1 MHEQRK
7 QTVAVHRLRRRV
19 KEFERQAAPWPWRA
33 RARRQ
38 LREVEGRKEWTGST
52 ERKADATRA

>member
-7 QTVAVHRLRRRV
+7 QTVTVHRLRRRV
-19 KEFERQAAPWPWRA
+19 REFERQAAPWPWRN

-38 LREVEGRKEWTGST
+38 LRKVEGRKEQSHAG
-52 ERKADATRA
+52 RNDHYAKG